1 MPTNLDR
8 ADWADKAIRAFRA
21 ETGSDHEDS
30 LGDLLTD
37 LMHWADTRNFDFDA
51 ALARARGHYAAE
63 IAEAE
68 ATRSAAVRRSGQ
80 CSGRGS
86 ARGGVWLHLLHGRTD
101 PDQHMSDWGFVGPV
115 LGPFAAI
122 HVTYKEHIRCIT
134 DSATEAELE
143 LGFHEDMLVHDGQYY
158 GDYEIRGEQT

>member
-37 LMHWADTRNFDFDA
+37 LMHWADTRNFDFAA
-51 ALARARGHYAAE
+51 ALDRARGHYAAE
-63 IAEAE
+63 IAEVAG
-68 ATRSAAVRRSGQ
+68 TQSPAVRRSG
-80 CSGRGS
+80 RGS
-86 ARGGVWLHLLHGRTD
+86 VWLHLLHGRTD
-101 PDQHMSDWGFVGPV
+101 PDQRMPDWGFTGPV
-115 LGPFAAI
+115 LGPFEAI

-134 DSATEAELE
+134 DSRTETELE
-143 LGFHEDMLVHDGQYY
+143 LGFHEDLLIHDGQYY